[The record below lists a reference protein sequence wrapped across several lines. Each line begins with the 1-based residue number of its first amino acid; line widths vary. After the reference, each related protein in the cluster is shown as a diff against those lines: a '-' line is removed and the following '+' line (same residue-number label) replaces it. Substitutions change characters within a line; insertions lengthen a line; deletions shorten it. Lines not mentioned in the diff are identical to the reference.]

1 MHCHWEWNSQITDDS
16 QLVAIQIWSKSQIEL
31 ILLLQPSKKHA
42 KNHENPTSR
51 TTVAYMV
58 IFGDALHNF
67 IDGMSIGAGFSKDL
81 NAGLSI
87 SIAVACEEFPHE
99 LGEGHSI

>member
-1 MHCHWEWNSQITDDS
+1 MTEDN
-16 QLVAIQIWSKSQIEL
+16 QLVAIKICSKSQIKL
-31 ILLLQPSKKHA
+31 IILLQPGKIHTKKH
-42 KNHENPTSR
+42 KSPTSS

-67 IDGMSIGAGFSKDL
+67 IDGMSIGAGYSKDL

-99 LGEGHSI
+99 LGDGHSI